1 MHAPAARRARRRKQE
16 LPNRTLCTSRQA
28 RGQGHTT
35 RLLQAALAEVGEA
48 PCRINAQTYLVE
60 MYAKHGFK
68 ADGEEFIEDG
78 IPHTPMRRGGGEP
91 FVAVS

>member
-1 MHAPAARRARRRKQE
+1 MSDQRPD
-16 LPNRTLCTSRQA
+16 
-28 RGQGHTT
+28 
-35 RLLQAALAEVGEA
+35 
-48 PCRINAQTYLVE
+48 YLVE